1 MATATIHSQ
10 IVDLDELIPR
20 AIDAE
25 QEDSDVEKLMPWAFR
40 DSDIAPYNCETFW
53 PAGQTRFKSLFCD
66 LPSYRNSL
74 ERWRAD
80 HLHEPDLCE
89 TGTTRALRRVET
101 ITLPRK
107 NWEVVDNQDWL
118 SEFIQCEGWM
128 LQKLLQDVYDWLG
141 LAVPDGLRIYCPS
154 GKPTLKYVIGGKK
167 FASRYQGAVTVGPPN
182 LGVPIITYPAWWEGQ
197 TWKEFLAETVSVM
210 LGQLASN
217 LKVCNSLCD
226 QEVFVAGF
234 HGEFFHVARGFFRS
248 DVISR
253 VQKKG
258 CSESDVFELKFTRGY
273 DLCLKQDWVEAVRVL
288 SRLFRYLLSGNAN
301 VGGMQDA
308 LGKYCTLQRPWPN
321 TSDLK

>member
-1 MATATIHSQ
+1 MATATIHSK

-53 PAGQTRFKSLFCD
+53 PAGQTRFKSLFGD
-66 LPSYRNSL
+66 LPSYRDSL

-89 TGTTRALRRVET
+89 TGITRALRRVET

-107 NWEVVDNQDWL
+107 NWEVVENQNWL

-141 LAVPDGLRIYCPS
+141 LAVPEGLRIYCPS

-182 LGVPIITYPAWWEGQ
+182 LG
-197 TWKEFLAETVSVM
+197 
-210 LGQLASN
+210 
-217 LKVCNSLCD
+217 
-226 QEVFVAGF
+226 
-234 HGEFFHVARGFFRS
+234 
-248 DVISR
+248 
-253 VQKKG
+253 
-258 CSESDVFELKFTRGY
+258 
-273 DLCLKQDWVEAVRVL
+273 
-288 SRLFRYLLSGNAN
+288 
-301 VGGMQDA
+301 
-308 LGKYCTLQRPWPN
+308 
-321 TSDLK
+321 